1 VSQIVGLQMKEI
13 AERLAE
19 QGLSIVLTDDARE
32 WLADEGYE
40 PQFGARPLRRT
51 LQRYVESPLSIRL
64 LEGTFKEG
72 DTVMVDAQ
80 DGEIVFGHQEELVE
94 PAAVV
99 TAQVSVE

>member
-1 VSQIVGLQMKEI
+1 
-13 AERLAE
+13 
-19 QGLSIVLTDDARE
+19 
-32 WLADEGYE
+32 
-40 PQFGARPLRRT
+40 
-51 LQRYVESPLSIRL
+51 L